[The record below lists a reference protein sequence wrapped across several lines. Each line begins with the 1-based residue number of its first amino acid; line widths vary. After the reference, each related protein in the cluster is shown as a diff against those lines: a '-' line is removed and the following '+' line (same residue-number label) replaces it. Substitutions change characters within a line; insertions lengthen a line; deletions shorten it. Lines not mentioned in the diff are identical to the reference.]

1 MDFLNNYECYFNASL
16 KKYNTYRIDATCK
29 GLVFVHSVNELIE
42 LLKKLKDNNID
53 YIILGNG
60 SNIILASDYYDK
72 VIIKLDK
79 LNNITFNDNIVKVES
94 GYPLPK
100 LSLEILKHNLIGLEF
115 AAGIPGLVGSSVAMN
130 AGAYNK
136 SMADVVKEITIL
148 DEDLNIMVLKNNE
161 LKFRY
166 RDSLLKEN
174 KKLIVLEVTLELEY
188 GDILEAKELIETRR
202 QRRISTQP
210 LNYPSSGSVFR
221 NPEGMH
227 AGELIEKCN
236 LKGYNINGAEISEK
250 HANFIINKDNCKGSD
265 IINLINLIKDK
276 VKEKYNIDLILEQ
289 EIID

>member
-42 LLKKLKDNNID
+42 LLKKLKDSNID

-100 LSLEILKHNLIGLEF
+100 LSLEILKHNLTGLEF

-148 DEDLNIMVLKNNE
+148 DEDLNIRVLKNNE

-174 KKLIVLEVTLELEY
+174 KKLIVLEVTLELEH

>member
-16 KKYNTYRIDATCK
+16 KKYNTYRIDAKCS

-42 LLKKLKDNNID
+42 LIKKLKDNNID

-100 LSLEILKHNLIGLEF
+100 LSLEILKHNLTGLEF
-115 AAGIPGLVGSSVAMN
+115 AAGIPGLIGSSVAMN

-148 DEDLNIMVLKNNE
+148 DENLNIKVLKNNE

-174 KKLIVLEVTLELEY
+174 KKLIVLEVTLELEH

-236 LKGYNINGAEISEK
+236 LKGYNINGAEVSEK

>member
-1 MDFLNNYECYFNASL
+1 MNFLNNYECYFNASL

-42 LLKKLKDNNID
+42 LLKNLKNNNID

-100 LSLEILKHNLIGLEF
+100 LSLEILKHNLTGLEF

-148 DEDLNIMVLKNNE
+148 DEDLNIRVLKNNE

-250 HANFIINKDNCKGSD
+250 HANFIINKDNCNGSD
-265 IINLINLIKDK
+265 IISLINLIKDK

>member
-16 KKYNTYRIDATCK
+16 KKYNTYRIDATCEC
-29 GLVFVHSVNELIE
+29 LVFVHSVNELVE
-42 LLKKLKDNNID
+42 LIKNLKNNNME

-79 LNNITFNDNIVKVES
+79 LNSITFNDNIVKVES

-115 AAGIPGLVGSSVAMN
+115 ASGIPGLVGSSVAMN

-148 DEDLNIMVLKNNE
+148 DENLNVKVLKNNE

-265 IINLINLIKDK
+265 IIKLINLIKDK

>member
-42 LLKKLKDNNID
+42 LLKNLKNNNID

-148 DEDLNIMVLKNNE
+148 DEDLNIRVLKNNE

-250 HANFIINKDNCKGSD
+250 HANFIINKDNCNGSD
-265 IINLINLIKDK
+265 IISLINLIKDK

>member
-1 MDFLNNYECYFNASL
+1 MNFLNNYECYFNASL

-42 LLKKLKDNNID
+42 LLKKLKDSNID

-100 LSLEILKHNLIGLEF
+100 LSLEILKHNLTGLEF

-148 DEDLNIMVLKNNE
+148 DEDLNIRVLKNSE

-174 KKLIVLEVTLELEY
+174 KKLIVLEVTLELEH

-250 HANFIINKDNCKGSD
+250 HANFIINKDNCNGSD
-265 IINLINLIKDK
+265 IISLINLIKDK
-276 VKEKYNIDLILEQ
+276 VKEKYNIELILEQ

>member
-1 MDFLNNYECYFNASL
+1 MNFLNNYECYFNASL

-42 LLKKLKDNNID
+42 LLKNLKNNNID

-100 LSLEILKHNLIGLEF
+100 LSLEILKHNLTGLEF

-148 DEDLNIMVLKNNE
+148 DEDLNIRVLKNNE

-174 KKLIVLEVTLELEY
+174 KKLIVLEVTLELEH

-236 LKGYNINGAEISEK
+236 LKGYNINGAEVSEK

-265 IINLINLIKDK
+265 IISLINLIKDK

>member
-1 MDFLNNYECYFNASL
+1 MNFLNNYECYFNASL

-42 LLKKLKDNNID
+42 LLKNLKNNNID

-100 LSLEILKHNLIGLEF
+100 LSLEILKHNLTGLEF

-148 DEDLNIMVLKNNE
+148 DENLNIKVLKNNE

-174 KKLIVLEVTLELEY
+174 KKLIVLEVTLELEH

-250 HANFIINKDNCKGSD
+250 HANFIINKDNCNGSD
-265 IINLINLIKDK
+265 IISLINLIKDK

>member
-29 GLVFVHSVNELIE
+29 GLVFVHSVNELVE

-100 LSLEILKHNLIGLEF
+100 LSLEILKHNLTGLEF

-148 DEDLNIMVLKNNE
+148 DENLNIKVLKNNE

-174 KKLIVLEVTLELEY
+174 KKLIVLEVTLELEH

-236 LKGYNINGAEISEK
+236 LKGYNINGAEVSEK

>member
-1 MDFLNNYECYFNASL
+1 MNFLNNYECYFNASL

-42 LLKKLKDNNID
+42 LLKKLKDSNID

-100 LSLEILKHNLIGLEF
+100 LSLEILKHNLTGLEF

-148 DEDLNIMVLKNNE
+148 DEDLNIRVLKNNE

-250 HANFIINKDNCKGSD
+250 HANFIINKDNCNGSD
-265 IINLINLIKDK
+265 IISLINLIKDK

>member
-1 MDFLNNYECYFNASL
+1 MNFLNNYECYFNASL

-42 LLKKLKDNNID
+42 LLKNLKNNNID

-100 LSLEILKHNLIGLEF
+100 LSLEILKHNLTGLEF

-148 DEDLNIMVLKNNE
+148 DEDLNIRVLKNNE

-250 HANFIINKDNCKGSD
+250 HANFIINKDNCNGSD
-265 IINLINLIKDK
+265 IISLINLIKDK

-289 EIID
+289 EIIR

>member
-1 MDFLNNYECYFNASL
+1 MNFLNNYECYFNASL

-42 LLKKLKDNNID
+42 LLKNLKNNNID

-100 LSLEILKHNLIGLEF
+100 LSLEILKHNLTGLEF

-148 DEDLNIMVLKNNE
+148 DEDLNIRVLKNNE

-174 KKLIVLEVTLELEY
+174 KKLIVLEVTLELEH

-236 LKGYNINGAEISEK
+236 LKGYNINGAEVSEK
-250 HANFIINKDNCKGSD
+250 HANFIINKDNCNGSD
-265 IINLINLIKDK
+265 IISLINLIKDK

>member
-1 MDFLNNYECYFNASL
+1 MNFLNNYECYFNASL

-42 LLKKLKDNNID
+42 LLKKLKDSNID

-100 LSLEILKHNLIGLEF
+100 LSLEILKHNLTGLEF

-148 DEDLNIMVLKNNE
+148 DENLNIRVLKNNE

-265 IINLINLIKDK
+265 IISLINLIKDK

>member
-1 MDFLNNYECYFNASL
+1 MNFLNNYECYFNASL

-42 LLKKLKDNNID
+42 LLKNLKNNNID

-100 LSLEILKHNLIGLEF
+100 LSLEILKHNLTGLEF

-148 DEDLNIMVLKNNE
+148 DEDLNIRVLKNNE

-188 GDILEAKELIETRR
+188 GDILEVKELIETRR

-250 HANFIINKDNCKGSD
+250 HANFIINKDNCNGSD
-265 IINLINLIKDK
+265 IISLINLIKDK

>member
-42 LLKKLKDNNID
+42 LLKNLKNNNID

-100 LSLEILKHNLIGLEF
+100 LSLEILKHNLTGLEF

-148 DEDLNIMVLKNNE
+148 DEDLNIRVLKNNE

-174 KKLIVLEVTLELEY
+174 KKLIVLEVTLELEH
-188 GDILEAKELIETRR
+188 GDVLEAKELIETRR

-236 LKGYNINGAEISEK
+236 LKGYNINGAEVSEK

-265 IINLINLIKDK
+265 IISLINLIKDK

>member
-29 GLVFVHSVNELIE
+29 CLVFVHSVNELIE
-42 LLKKLKDNNID
+42 LLKNLKDNNMD

-100 LSLEILKHNLIGLEF
+100 LSLEILKHNLTGLEF

-148 DEDLNIMVLKNNE
+148 DEDLNIRVLKNNE

-174 KKLIVLEVTLELEY
+174 KKLIVLEVTLELEH

-236 LKGYNINGAEISEK
+236 LKGYNINGAEVSEK

>member
-1 MDFLNNYECYFNASL
+1 
-16 KKYNTYRIDATCK
+16 
-29 GLVFVHSVNELIE
+29 
-42 LLKKLKDNNID
+42 
-53 YIILGNG
+53 
-60 SNIILASDYYDK
+60 
-72 VIIKLDK
+72 
-79 LNNITFNDNIVKVES
+79 
-94 GYPLPK
+94 
-100 LSLEILKHNLIGLEF
+100 
-115 AAGIPGLVGSSVAMN
+115 MN

-148 DEDLNIMVLKNNE
+148 DEDLNIRVLKNNE

-236 LKGYNINGAEISEK
+236 LKGYNINGAEVSEK
-250 HANFIINKDNCKGSD
+250 HANFIINKDNCNGSD
-265 IINLINLIKDK
+265 IISLINLIKDK

>member
-1 MDFLNNYECYFNASL
+1 MNFLNNYECYFNASL

-42 LLKKLKDNNID
+42 LLKNLKNNNID

-100 LSLEILKHNLIGLEF
+100 LSLEILKHNLTGLEF

-148 DEDLNIMVLKNNE
+148 DEDLNIRVLKNNE

-236 LKGYNINGAEISEK
+236 LTGYNINGAEISEK

>member
-1 MDFLNNYECYFNASL
+1 MNFLNNYECYFNASL

-42 LLKKLKDNNID
+42 LLKKLKDSNID

-100 LSLEILKHNLIGLEF
+100 LSLEILKHNLTGLEF

-148 DEDLNIMVLKNNE
+148 DENLNIRVLKNNE

>member
-1 MDFLNNYECYFNASL
+1 MNFLNNYECYFNASL

-42 LLKKLKDNNID
+42 LLKNLKNNNID

-79 LNNITFNDNIVKVES
+79 LNNITFNDNIVKVKS

-100 LSLEILKHNLIGLEF
+100 LSLEILKHNLTGLEF

-148 DEDLNIMVLKNNE
+148 DEDLNIRVLKNNE

-174 KKLIVLEVTLELEY
+174 KKLIVLEVTLELEH

-250 HANFIINKDNCKGSD
+250 HANFIINKDNCNGSD
-265 IINLINLIKDK
+265 IISLINLIKDK

>member
-42 LLKKLKDNNID
+42 LLKNLKNNNID

-100 LSLEILKHNLIGLEF
+100 LSLEILKHNLTGLEF

-148 DEDLNIMVLKNNE
+148 DEDLNIRVLKNNE

-174 KKLIVLEVTLELEY
+174 KKLIVLEVTLELEH

-250 HANFIINKDNCKGSD
+250 HANFIINKDNCNGSD
-265 IINLINLIKDK
+265 IISLINLIKDK

>member
-1 MDFLNNYECYFNASL
+1 MNFLNNYECYFNASL

-42 LLKKLKDNNID
+42 LLKKLKDSNID

-100 LSLEILKHNLIGLEF
+100 LSLEILKHNLTGLEF

-148 DEDLNIMVLKNNE
+148 DEDLNIRVLKNNE

-174 KKLIVLEVTLELEY
+174 KKLIVLEVTLELEH

-250 HANFIINKDNCKGSD
+250 HANFIINKDNCNGSD
-265 IINLINLIKDK
+265 IISLINLIKDK

>member
-16 KKYNTYRIDATCK
+16 KKYNTYRIDATCS

-42 LLKKLKDNNID
+42 LINKLKDNNID

-60 SNIILASDYYDK
+60 SNIILACDYYDK

-100 LSLEILKHNLIGLEF
+100 LSLEILKHNLTGLEF
-115 AAGIPGLVGSSVAMN
+115 ASGIPGLVGSSVAMN

-148 DEDLNIMVLKNNE
+148 DENLNIKVLKNNE

-174 KKLIVLEVTLELEY
+174 KKLIVLDVTLELEH

-236 LKGYNINGAEISEK
+236 LKGYNINGAEVSEK
-250 HANFIINKDNCKGSD
+250 HANFIINKDNCNGSD

>member
-1 MDFLNNYECYFNASL
+1 MNFLNNYECYFNASL

-100 LSLEILKHNLIGLEF
+100 LSLEILKHNLTGLEF

-148 DEDLNIMVLKNNE
+148 DEDLNIRVLKNNE

-250 HANFIINKDNCKGSD
+250 HANFIINKDNCNGSD
-265 IINLINLIKDK
+265 IISLINLIKDK

>member
-1 MDFLNNYECYFNASL
+1 MNFLNNYECYFNASL

-148 DEDLNIMVLKNNE
+148 DEDLNIRVLKNNE

-250 HANFIINKDNCKGSD
+250 HANFIINKDNCNGSD
-265 IINLINLIKDK
+265 IISLINLIKDK

>member
-1 MDFLNNYECYFNASL
+1 MNFLNNYECYFNASL

-42 LLKKLKDNNID
+42 LLKNLKNNNID

-79 LNNITFNDNIVKVES
+79 LNNITFNDNIVKVKS

-100 LSLEILKHNLIGLEF
+100 LSLEILKHNLTGLEF

-148 DEDLNIMVLKNNE
+148 DEDLNIRVLKNNE

-174 KKLIVLEVTLELEY
+174 KKLIVLEVTLELEH

-250 HANFIINKDNCKGSD
+250 HANFIINKDNCNGSD
-265 IINLINLIKDK
+265 IISLINLINDK

>member
-29 GLVFVHSVNELIE
+29 CLVFVHSVNELIE
-42 LLKKLKDNNID
+42 LLKNLKDNNMD

-79 LNNITFNDNIVKVES
+79 LNNITFNDKIVKVES

-100 LSLEILKHNLIGLEF
+100 LSFEILKHNLIGLEF

-148 DEDLNIMVLKNNE
+148 DEDLNIRVLKNNE

-174 KKLIVLEVTLELEY
+174 KKLIVLEVTLELEH

-250 HANFIINKDNCKGSD
+250 HANFIINKDNCNGSD
-265 IINLINLIKDK
+265 IISLINLIKDK

>member
-1 MDFLNNYECYFNASL
+1 MNFLNNYECYFNASL

-42 LLKKLKDNNID
+42 LLKNSKNNNID

-100 LSLEILKHNLIGLEF
+100 LSLEILKHNLTGLEF

-148 DEDLNIMVLKNNE
+148 DEDLNIRVLKNNE

-174 KKLIVLEVTLELEY
+174 KKLIVLEVTLELEH

-250 HANFIINKDNCKGSD
+250 HANFIINKDNCNGSD
-265 IINLINLIKDK
+265 IISLINLIKDK

>member
-1 MDFLNNYECYFNASL
+1 MNFLNNYECYFNASL

-42 LLKKLKDNNID
+42 LLKNLKNNNID

-100 LSLEILKHNLIGLEF
+100 LSLEILKHNLTGLEF

-148 DEDLNIMVLKNNE
+148 DENLNIKVLKNNE

-174 KKLIVLEVTLELEY
+174 KKLIVLEVTLELEH

-265 IINLINLIKDK
+265 IINLVNLIKDK

>member
-1 MDFLNNYECYFNASL
+1 MNFLNNYECYFNASL

-42 LLKKLKDNNID
+42 LLKKLKDNNMD

-100 LSLEILKHNLIGLEF
+100 LSLEILKHNLTGLEF
-115 AAGIPGLVGSSVAMN
+115 ASGIPGLVGSSVAMN

-148 DEDLNIMVLKNNE
+148 DENLNIKVLKNNE

-188 GDILEAKELIETRR
+188 GNILEAKELIETRR

-236 LKGYNINGAEISEK
+236 LKGYNINGAVISEK

-265 IINLINLIKDK
+265 IIKLINLIKDK

>member
-42 LLKKLKDNNID
+42 LLKNLKNNNID

-100 LSLEILKHNLIGLEF
+100 LSLEILKHNLTGLEF

-148 DEDLNIMVLKNNE
+148 DEDLNIRVLKNNE

-174 KKLIVLEVTLELEY
+174 KKLIVLEVTLELEH

>member
-1 MDFLNNYECYFNASL
+1 MEILNNYECYINASL
-16 KKYNTYRIDATCK
+16 KKYNTYRIEATCK
-29 GLVFVHSVNELIE
+29 CLVFVHSVNELIE
-42 LLKKLKDNNID
+42 LLRNLKNNNID
-53 YIILGNG
+53 YIVLGNG
-60 SNIILASDYYDK
+60 SNIILANVYYDK

-100 LSLEILKHNLIGLEF
+100 LSLEILKHDLTGLEF
-115 AAGIPGLVGSSVAMN
+115 AAGIPGLVGSSIAMN

-148 DEDLNIMVLKNNE
+148 DENLNIRVLKNSE

-174 KKLIVLEVTLELEY
+174 KKLIVLEVTLELEH
-188 GDILEAKELIETRR
+188 GNILEAKELIEKRR

-236 LKGYNINGAEISEK
+236 LKGYNINGAEVSEK

-265 IINLINLIKDK
+265 IIKLINLIKDR

>member
-1 MDFLNNYECYFNASL
+1 MNFLNNYECYFNASL

-42 LLKKLKDNNID
+42 LLKNLKNNNID

-100 LSLEILKHNLIGLEF
+100 LSLEILKHNLTGLEF

-148 DEDLNIMVLKNNE
+148 DENLNIKVLKNNE

-174 KKLIVLEVTLELEY
+174 KKLIVLEVTLELEH

-236 LKGYNINGAEISEK
+236 LKGYNINGAEVSEK

-265 IINLINLIKDK
+265 IISLINLIKDK

>member
-29 GLVFVHSVNELIE
+29 CLVFVHSVNELIE
-42 LLKKLKDNNID
+42 LLKNLKNNNID

-60 SNIILASDYYDK
+60 SNIILASNYYDK

-79 LNNITFNDNIVKVES
+79 LNNITFKDNIVKVES

-148 DEDLNIMVLKNNE
+148 DEDLNIRVLKNNE

-174 KKLIVLEVTLELEY
+174 KKLIVLEVTLELEH
-188 GDILEAKELIETRR
+188 GDVLEAKELIETRR

-250 HANFIINKDNCKGSD
+250 HANFIINKDNCNGSD
-265 IINLINLIKDK
+265 IINLVNLIKDK